1 MCSLVVESVL
11 CSADVTSLRSWAI
24 LEREGVIAIV
34 YLLISLCFLHLV
46 MFLLTV
52 YDYLV
57 QK

>member
-24 LEREGVIAIV
+24 LERKGMVL